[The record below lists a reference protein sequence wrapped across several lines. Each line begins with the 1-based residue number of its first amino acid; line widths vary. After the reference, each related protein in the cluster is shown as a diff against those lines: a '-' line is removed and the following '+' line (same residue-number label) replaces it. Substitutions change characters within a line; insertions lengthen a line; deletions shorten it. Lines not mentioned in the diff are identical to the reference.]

1 MKETIIEKINEW
13 AKKDDNI
20 KSIIVIGSSVRKQQK
35 GDKYSDID
43 IIIFVKKTFK
53 IWKKI

>member
-53 IWKKI
+53 I